1 MQIYLVGGAVR
12 DELLDLKPKDRDW
25 VVVGATDDDMLKLG
39 YKPIFSSFP
48 VFINP
53 KTKEEY
59 ALARTERK
67 FSNGYH
73 GFETN
78 SDANVT
84 LKQDLER
91 RDLTLNS
98 IAKTTDGDII
108 DPFNGQQD
116 IENRILRHTSLAFKE
131 DPLRVIRLARFKA
144 QLSDFHFTIA
154 PETIEL
160 VSKMLSS
167 NELNHLTKE
176 RLHLEF
182 IKSLK
187 DPAIFFKCLARLKVL
202 PAVFPYIYKNIDL
215 LHSSIFF
222 QNDDYKKLSTD
233 EKTAFTFYN
242 FPIENLKN
250 IRDELNLTKNQYKLL
265 LASASIYQIITT
277 NIPTPQILQLIKS
290 ANILRNQQLYIAA
303 IKIIQ
308 KSPIESN
315 HLMKLATLKNSIDEI
330 LSFDLSPL
338 AKSTPA
344 NQLKTT
350 IEKLQTD
357 TINKYIKV

>member
-12 DELLDLKPKDRDW
+12 DELLGLKPKDRDW

-48 VFINP
+48 VFIDP

-67 FSNGYH
+67 ISSGYH
-73 GFETN
+73 GFKIN
-78 SDANVT
+78 SNPSIT

-98 IAKTTDGDII
+98 IAKTIDGNII

-116 IENRILRHTSLAFKE
+116 IKNRILRHTSLAFKE

-154 PETIEL
+154 PETIEF

-187 DPAIFFKCLARLKVL
+187 DPAIFFKCLRALKVL
-202 PAVFPYIYKNIDL
+202 QTVFPNIYKNINL
-215 LHSSIFF
+215 LHGSIFF
-222 QNDDYKKLSTD
+222 QNNHYKKLSID
-233 EKTAFTFYN
+233 EKTASTFYN
-242 FPIENLKN
+242 FPIESLKG
-250 IRDELNLTKNQYKLL
+250 IRDELNLTKNQHKLL
-265 LASASIYQIITT
+265 LACASIYQIITT
-277 NIPTPQILQLIKS
+277 NIQAPQILQLIKS
-290 ANILRNQQLYIAA
+290 ANILRNQQLYNSAS
-303 IKIIQ
+303 KIIQ
-308 KSPIESN
+308 SSLTEANYLI
-315 HLMKLATLKNSIDEI
+315 KLIALQNSIDEI
-330 LSFDLSPL
+330 LGFDLRQL

-344 NQLKTT
+344 DQLKTT